1 MLTPVIV
8 GSSGWVASGAQHFLS
23 TIKHKTNP
31 PLIFGSKEGWS
42 HLCNVPVHKLSSC
55 QTVINRLPSSG
66 PLVVFHLAYLTQE
79 KVGQNQQRYIQA
91 IDKINEK
98 VSSIVSN
105 NDVAALIYASSG
117 AARISYDSGSSS
129 AGKSLYGRLK
139 ARDEISFG
147 DLCGR
152 HGTFYLAPRIFSL
165 AGPYIN
171 KPDAYAISNM
181 IKHAS
186 SSGLIKILA
195 ERPVWRSYVDVIDL
209 IEVLWGVAV
218 HRKLNFGQS
227 AIFDVVHNVNL
238 EMGDL
243 ALAVASHF
251 QLSDTAV
258 ERPIFNHGVEP
269 DYYIGAGDQFR
280 SMAWQCGVKF
290 FNLSEMVARTTEFLR
305 RNA

>member
-1 MLTPVIV
+1 
-8 GSSGWVASGAQHFLS
+8 
-23 TIKHKTNP
+23 
-31 PLIFGSKEGWS
+31 
-42 HLCNVPVHKLSSC
+42 
-55 QTVINRLPSSG
+55 
-66 PLVVFHLAYLTQE
+66 
-79 KVGQNQQRYIQA
+79 
-91 IDKINEK
+91 
-98 VSSIVSN
+98 
-105 NDVAALIYASSG
+105 
-117 AARISYDSGSSS
+117 
-129 AGKSLYGRLK
+129 
-139 ARDEISFG
+139 
-147 DLCGR
+147 
-152 HGTFYLAPRIFSL
+152 
-165 AGPYIN
+165 
-171 KPDAYAISNM
+171 M

-218 HRKLNFGQS
+218 QRKLNFGQS

-258 ERPIFNHGVEP
+258 ERPIFNHDGEP

-305 RNA
+305 EADLLTTE